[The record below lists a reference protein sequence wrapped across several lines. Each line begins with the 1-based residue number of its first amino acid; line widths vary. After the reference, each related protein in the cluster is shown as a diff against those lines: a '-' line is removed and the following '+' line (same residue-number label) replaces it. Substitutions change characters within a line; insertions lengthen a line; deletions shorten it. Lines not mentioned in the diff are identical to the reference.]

1 MWSAIKG
8 IFSGGLVTGL
18 EKVALEY
25 IDTAKETAEAK
36 AIMVKTMDPN
46 GLMRRGLARFASQM
60 YAFYLVMAVILIMM
74 YAVFGFINA
83 GETSEVALQII
94 QTRKGIIGDAVSSMV
109 ELFLPI
115 TTAWG
120 TIVSASFGVN
130 YANVKAGN

>member
-8 IFSGGLVTGL
+8 VFSGGLVGSL

-36 AIMVKTMDPN
+36 AIMIKTMDPN
-46 GLMRRGLARFASQM
+46 GLMRRGLANFASRM
-60 YAFYLVMAVILIMM
+60 YAIYLFAALSLIML
-74 YAVFGFINA
+74 YGIFGFINA

-94 QTRKGIIGDAVSSMV
+94 EVRKEIIGDAVRSMV
-109 ELFLPI
+109 ELFTPI
-115 TTAWG
+115 TSAWG
-120 TIVSASFGVN
+120 VIVSASFGVN